1 MNKFQLTV
9 LITAMANLAL
19 LLLFP
24 PYDSR
29 PSGLLGQAGFDS
41 FYLIFDAPANGFIN
55 TGLLYLETL
64 PVLVNA
70 ALAWLLLEG
79 APQRSSSP
87 RVPWQRVL
95 QWLVAADVLLIVLF
109 PPFETRPLGAAFGDR
124 AFEGFDFVL
133 SGSVQRGI
141 FLPLL
146 YMELSLLTV
155 NTAAL
160 WLAFMLVARGYDASA
175 ARAGEKAEL
184 GRSGHDRRQDQDSNY
199 PGPERRSGIDRR
211 DRPQR

>member
-9 LITAMANLAL
+9 LIAAMANLAL

-29 PSGLLGQAGFDS
+29 PAGLLGQAGFDS
-41 FYLIFDAPANGFIN
+41 FYFIFDAPANGIVN

-70 ALAWLLLEG
+70 ALAWLFLEG

-109 PPFETRPLGAAFGDR
+109 PPFETRPLAAAFGDR
-124 AFEGFDFVL
+124 ALEGFDFVL
-133 SGSVQRGI
+133 SGGIQRGI

-146 YMELSLLTV
+146 YMELSLLAV

-160 WLAFMLVARGYDASA
+160 WLAFLLVARRYEASA
-175 ARAGEKAEL
+175 ARESEKAEL
-184 GRSGHDRRQDQDSNY
+184 GRSGHDRRQHQDPRY
-199 PGPERRSGIDRR
+199 DGRERRSGVDRR
-211 DRPQR
+211 ERS